1 MVLFLCLIFDTKVIL
16 YCDCW
21 KCEQYVINFQF
32 DVICFLISLVVN
44 HDLSIEMESFI
55 LILYFNYDD
64 KCMAINVTF
73 ICLVAIVCFVKYLS
87 G

>member
-1 MVLFLCLIFDTKVIL
+1 M
-16 YCDCW
+16 
-21 KCEQYVINFQF
+21 
-32 DVICFLISLVVN
+32 ICFLISLVVN

-64 KCMAINVTF
+64 KYMAINVTF

>member
-16 YCDCW
+16 FRDCW
-21 KCEQYVINFQF
+21 KCEQHVINFQF

-44 HDLSIEMESFI
+44 HDLSIEIERYI
-55 LILYFNYDD
+55 LILHFNYDD
-64 KCMAINVTF
+64 ECMALNVNF
-73 ICLVAIVCFVKYLS
+73 ICFIAIACFVKYLS